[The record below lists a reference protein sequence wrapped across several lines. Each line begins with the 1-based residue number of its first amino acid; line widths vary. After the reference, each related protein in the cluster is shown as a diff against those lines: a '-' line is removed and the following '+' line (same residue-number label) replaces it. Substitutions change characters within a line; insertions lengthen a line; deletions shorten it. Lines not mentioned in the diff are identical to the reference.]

1 MTAFRLN
8 ALEAQTPLWRMLKQH
23 LEQRRDQLRAQ
34 NESTT
39 LDATATAVLRGRI
52 AELKLLMAIDRHDQ
66 DEDGVRHVG

>member
-1 MTAFRLN
+1 MSFRLN
-8 ALEAQTPLWRMLKQH
+8 SLEAQTPLWRTLKQH
-23 LEQRRDQLRAQ
+23 LEQRRDQLRSQ

-52 AELKLLMAIDRHDQ
+52 AELRLLMAIDRHEQ